1 MIQLL
6 LRNTKMFLSCR
17 LLFFVEIILK
27 IRIKMKDLLRTVI
40 TGNGKKMLM
49 LIAILLSPVC
59 LFAAGTSVPSIGPIR
74 VEFLIFGLILVGVA
88 LFHKQTFWVA
98 IIGLAVLLTF
108 KLVFD
113 PGFHFMEHFFGETPI
128 GQQLMD
134 KSLRQG
140 EWSIMV
146 NLLGLLLGFA
156 ILSKIFEE
164 SGVPDVLP
172 RFLPNDWKGPFILL
186 IFVFILSSFLDNI
199 AAALIGGT
207 IALVVFKKKVHIGY
221 IAAIVAASNAG
232 GSGSVVGDTTTTMM
246 WIDGV
251 SAFNVLHGFVA
262 AAVALLFF
270 AWFASHQQDKYH
282 RIEKDSN
289 PNAKIDWVKIFCV
302 GLILAGAILSNILY
316 DMPALGVWIAIVIGT
331 FLRPVP
337 WGEIPGAIKGTVF
350 LLCLVFCASLMPVE
364 ELPSASWI
372 TAFAL
377 GFLSAVFDN
386 IPLTKLCLEQGHFD
400 WGMLAYSVGFGGSM
414 IWFGSSAGVA
424 ITNKFPDARNVVLW
438 VKNGW
443 HVVVA
448 YVIGFFALY
457 LIMGWEP
464 ADNKEHKIE
473 NCPVPGC
480 PMANKTEAMNVPG
493 TISYLQLLK

>member
-1 MIQLL
+1 MRTYFNSLLTGNIKKLL
-6 LRNTKMFLSCR
+6 LFL
-17 LLFFVEIILK
+17 V
-27 IRIKMKDLLRTVI
+27 V
-40 TGNGKKMLM
+40 
-49 LIAILLSPVC
+49 LISPLS
-59 LFAAGTSVPSIGPIR
+59 LFAAGGNVPSLGPIR
-74 VEFLIFGLILVGVA
+74 LEFIIFGLILLGVA

-98 IIGLAVLLTF
+98 VIGLSVLLTF
-108 KLVFD
+108 KLIFD
-113 PGFHFMEHFFGETPI
+113 PGFHLMEHIFGTTPM
-128 GQQLMD
+128 GEQLMD
-134 KSLRQG
+134 KGLRQG
-140 EWSIMV
+140 EWGIIV

-186 IFVFILSSFLDNI
+186 VFVFILSSFLDNI

-207 IALVVFKKKVHIGY
+207 IALVVFRKRVHIGY

-251 SAFNVLHGFVA
+251 SAFNVLHGFIA
-262 AAVALLFF
+262 AGVALLFF
-270 AWFASHQQDKYH
+270 AWFAAHQQDKYQ
-282 RIEKDSN
+282 RIQMDADSS
-289 PNAKIDWVKIFCV
+289 AKIDWVKIFNV
-302 GLILAGAILSNILY
+302 ALILAGAIISNILY
-316 DMPALGVWIAIVIGT
+316 DMPALGVWIAIVLGIL
-331 FLRPVP
+331 LRPVP
-337 WGEIPGAIKGTVF
+337 WQEVPGAIKGTIF

-364 ELPSASWI
+364 ELPDASWM
-372 TAFAL
+372 TALAL

-386 IPLTKLCLEQGHFD
+386 IPLTKLCLDQGHYD

-424 ITNKFPDARNVVLW
+424 ITNKFPESRNVLLW

-443 HVVVA
+443 HVAVA
-448 YVIGFFALY
+448 YIIGFFALY
-457 LIMGWEP
+457 LTLGWEP
-464 ADNKEHKIE
+464 ADNKEHKII

-480 PMANKTEAMNVPG
+480 PMANQAEKGVESG
-493 TISYLQLLK
+493 TVSYLELTK